1 MKKFVPSGSPGRL
14 FGVQTPYMEI
24 EMTLMSRLPKL
35 SSLNSHCIIKRGL
48 ASSSLATTVPLS
60 RNKFRETLDNGPSL
74 DNFLSEP
81 VDRVVLGN
89 AKG

>member
-1 MKKFVPSGSPGRL
+1 MV
-14 FGVQTPYMEI
+14 I

-35 SSLNSHCIIKRGL
+35 SSLSSRCIIKRGL
-48 ASSSLATTVPLS
+48 ASSSLTPTVSLS
-60 RNKFRETLDNGPSL
+60 RDKFRETLDNGPSL
-74 DNFLSEP
+74 DDFLSEP